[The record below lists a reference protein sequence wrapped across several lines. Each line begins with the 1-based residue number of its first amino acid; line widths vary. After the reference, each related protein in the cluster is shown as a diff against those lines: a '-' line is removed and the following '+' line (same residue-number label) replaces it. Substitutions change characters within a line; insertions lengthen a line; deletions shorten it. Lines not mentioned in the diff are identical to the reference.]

1 MTINEIIA
9 SALPIAEKFAPNNVA
24 PLKGMQAALSKAGLK
39 VAVLGDFKAGKST
52 IINTLFLKEELLPR
66 DYAEST
72 AVPTYVTSGSP
83 LLQTWKRNDDG
94 SETMVSSTESFTA
107 EDILRTVTAGDE
119 DARGEMAEKYSRVVL
134 QKPGI
139 LPEGITLVDT
149 PGMNTTNERI
159 IMGTKTESRSA
170 DAIIYVVRAK
180 QLSRREEDFIKS
192 LCGGGQNKIPVHIVV
207 TDDGQNGMG
216 ALQEVEEAIRAQLR
230 LRGIVAGTSVFI
242 FGKEEKS
249 GISGMLEKFL
259 GGGDVT
265 YSKDQNEDSVLSKM
279 LGNIG
284 TSGDSATSPE
294 PVPAGERDIQT
305 ELVRFF
311 ETDVQRGRSAR
322 VSRDIAPILNSIAL
336 AVEQRLAV
344 AKAGADRADEM
355 EKEMR
360 EQQREYLRTVENLLA
375 DVATAELGFQKK
387 LDKKLDSLEE
397 EFSND
402 INQKAD
408 SAGVLQEIK
417 AWQHKVP
424 YRTQMEVELLS
435 LELERDMR
443 DIGQRYSVA
452 MHDTFMTR
460 PELSEVGG
468 GWLTKI
474 PDWML
479 TIADYLL
486 FDAISPLP
494 LILDIPLRMVMDK
507 IPGLKEL
514 MPKNI
519 ATNMARR
526 FALNELAKMMSSLK
540 DQMHT
545 GLEGSF
551 NELNAKLR
559 GSLNDD
565 SVFSGLRKAIEDA
578 RSNGIS
584 PAEKQELESVLCTV
598 NGWSKA
604 I

>member
-9 SALPIAEKFAPNNVA
+9 SALPIAEKYAPQNVA
-24 PLKGMQAALSKAGLK
+24 TLRDMQKALAQAGLK

-66 DYAEST
+66 DIEEAT
-72 AVPTYVTSGSP
+72 AVPTYVIAGSP

-94 SETMVSSTESFTA
+94 TETMVASRESFTA
-107 EDILRTVTAGDE
+107 EDIRKTVAPKAAE
-119 DARGEMAEKYSRVVL
+119 ERAANAEKYSRVVL

-149 PGMNTTNERI
+149 PGLNTTNERI
-159 IMGTKTESRSA
+159 IMGTKTESRTA

-192 LCGGGQNKIPVHIVV
+192 LCGGGQNKIPVHVVV

-216 ALQEVEEAIRAQLR
+216 ALQKVEEAIRAQLR

-259 GGGDVT
+259 GGGNVA
-265 YSKDQNEDSVLSKM
+265 YSKDQNEGSVLSKM

-284 TSGDSATSPE
+284 GSDAPAESPE
-294 PVPAGERDIQT
+294 PVPSGERNIQT

-311 ETDVQRGRSAR
+311 ETEVQRGRSAR
-322 VSRDIAPILNSIAL
+322 VSRDLTPILGSIAM

-355 EKEMR
+355 EKEMQ
-360 EQQREYLRTVENLLA
+360 EQQREYLRTVENLLS
-375 DVATAELGFQKK
+375 DVATAELMFQKK
-387 LDKKLDSLEE
+387 LDNQLGALEE
-397 EFSND
+397 EFSRD
-402 INQKAD
+402 IDRKDD
-408 SAGVLQEIK
+408 SAGILQEIK
-417 AWQHKVP
+417 EWQHKVP

-452 MHDTFMTR
+452 LHDTFMQR
-460 PELSEVGG
+460 PGQAVLDI
-468 GWLTKI
+468 GWLAKI
-474 PDWML
+474 PDWLLSMS
-479 TIADYLL
+479 DYVI
-486 FDAISPLP
+486 FAIISPLP
-494 LILDIPLRMVMDK
+494 FLLDVPLRWVIGK
-507 IPGLKEL
+507 LPFIKEL
-514 MPKNI
+514 LPANI
-519 ATNMARR
+519 GAGMARSW
-526 FALNELAKMMSSLK
+526 AKNKLMEVMRDIK
-540 DQMHT
+540 DQMHAQ
-545 GLEGSF
+545 LKNNF
-551 NELNAKLR
+551 NELNETLR
-559 GSLNDD
+559 GKLKDD
-565 SVFSGLRKAIEDA
+565 SVFSSLRKAIDDA
-578 RSNGIS
+578 RSAGIS
-584 PAEKQELESVLCTV
+584 PAEKQELESVLDTV
-598 NGWSKA
+598 NSWSNA

>member
-9 SALPIAEKFAPNNVA
+9 SALPIAEKFAPQNVA
-24 PLKGMQAALSKAGLK
+24 PLHDMQKALAQAGLK

-72 AVPTYVTSGSP
+72 AVPTYVSSGSP
-83 LLQTWKRNDDG
+83 LMQTWKRNADG
-94 SETMVSSTESFTA
+94 SETMVTGTESFTA
-107 EDILRTVTAGDE
+107 EDIMHTVTARDE
-119 DARGEMAEKYSRVVL
+119 DARGEMAERYSRVVL

-149 PGMNTTNERI
+149 PGLNSTNERI
-159 IMGTKTESRSA
+159 IMGTKTESRTA

-180 QLSRREEDFIKS
+180 QLSHREEDFIKS
-192 LCGGGQNKIPVHIVV
+192 LCGVGQNKIPVHVV
-207 TDDGQNGMG
+207 ITDDGQNGMG
-216 ALQEVEEAIRAQLR
+216 ALQEVEEAIRSQLR

-249 GISGMLEKFL
+249 GISGMLEKLL

-265 YSKDQNEDSVLSKM
+265 YSRDQNEGSILSKM

-284 TSGDSATSPE
+284 GSDAPAASPE
-294 PVPAGERDIQT
+294 PVSSGKRDIQT

-322 VSRDIAPILNSIAL
+322 VSRDLAPILGSIAL
-336 AVEQRLAV
+336 AVEQRLAM
-344 AKAGADRADEM
+344 AKAGADHADEM
-355 EKEMR
+355 EKEMH
-360 EQQREYLRTVENLLA
+360 EQQREYLRTVENLLS
-375 DVATAELGFQKK
+375 DVAAAELGFQKK
-387 LDKKLDSLEE
+387 LDKKLETLEE
-397 EFSND
+397 EFTND
-402 INQKAD
+402 IDQKND
-408 SAGVLQEIK
+408 SAGVLLEIK
-417 AWQHKVP
+417 DWQHKVP
-424 YRTQMEVELLS
+424 HRTQMEVELLS

-494 LILDIPLRMVMDK
+494 LLLDIPLRMLLDK
-507 IPGLKEL
+507 IPVLKEL

-519 ATNMARR
+519 ATNMAKRY
-526 FALNELAKMMSSLK
+526 AKNELTKMMRSLK
-540 DQMHT
+540 DQMQT

-551 NELNAKLR
+551 NGLNKKLR

-565 SVFSGLRKAIEDA
+565 SVFSGLRKAIDDA
-578 RSNGIS
+578 RNNGIS
-584 PAEKQELESVLCTV
+584 PAEKQELESVLDTV
-598 NGWSKA
+598 NSWSKA